1 MNILGRISVFV
12 FYTIG
17 VLLVA
22 VPFFVA
28 AIIAIVAYPFVAI
41 YKDIVSSFKNNKC

>member
-1 MNILGRISVFV
+1 MNILGRIFVFV

-17 VLLVA
+17 VLLVT

-28 AIIAIVAYPFVAI
+28 AIVAIVTYPFVAI

>member
-1 MNILGRISVFV
+1 MNILGRIFVFV

-28 AIIAIVAYPFVAI
+28 AIIAIATYPFIAI
-41 YKDIVSSFKNNKC
+41 YKDIVYSFKNNKC